1 MTCQTS
7 HLKAPLAA
15 YAQNYG
21 YYVVFSIFFIYSFV
35 WAVEANL
42 GVREGLWEKRATTTN
57 GAVWKNQSRVILAR
71 QLYKRVGS
79 KLPPVKSTEK
89 WASQK

>member
-21 YYVVFSIFFIYSFV
+21 YYAVFSIFFIYGFV
-35 WAVEANL
+35 WVVEANL
-42 GVREGLWEKRATTTN
+42 GVREGLREKKSHNYKRC
-57 GAVWKNQSRVILAR
+57 GLENQSRVILAH
-71 QLYKRVGS
+71 QLYKQVGS
-79 KLPPVKSTEK
+79 KLPPVKSTDK
-89 WASQK
+89 